1 MLFRETT
8 RRDVSPQVSAR
19 PVDGMKSYMG
29 APSGGDEAGPANS
42 ASGSLVDVE
51 PFNEL
56 VASLPST
63 KAYASKWRE
72 Q

>member
-1 MLFRETT
+1 M
-8 RRDVSPQVSAR
+8 
-19 PVDGMKSYMG
+19 DGMKSYMG